1 MDAFVEKLEQV
12 LKENEKLVLGND
24 IENLFSREEELS
36 IKRLYLMYEFS
47 DKVRLL
53 EDSPRYGSLQ
63 NYVENG
69 LLTLEEMWKAALM

>member
-1 MDAFVEKLEQV
+1 MDAFIEKLEQR
-12 LKENEKLVLGND
+12 LKENKKLVLGNN

-53 EDSPRYGSLQ
+53 EDSPQYGSLQ

-69 LLTLEEMWKAALM
+69 LLTPEEARRAALM